1 MFFDYMFLGMRVMDV
16 SILILAA
23 FAVFVPGLSTIR
35 SAARSAAH
43 LAPNMD
49 ALIAMGTL
57 SSLATGVVAVLHHY
71 GIGPS
76 FPSFAGIGAMIMAI
90 HLTGRNIETRAKGR
104 ASMAIKKLL
113 TLGAKEATVLRGDT
127 EENIPVTG
135 LKPGDIMV
143 VRPGGKIPTDGV
155 VVRGDS
161 SVDESLA
168 TGESMPVKKKPG
180 DGVIGATINTSGLL
194 HVRAEK
200 VGAETFLSQ
209 VIKLV
214 EEAQGSKIPIQEFAD
229 RVTSVFVPV
238 VIVIA
243 AVTLAAWLIFPGFFG
258 SIAEQASRV
267 VPWVNPDMGT
277 GAWHFFAAVAV
288 LVIACP
294 CALGLATPTA
304 LMVGS
309 GVGAENGVLIRR
321 GSAIQVMKDVRTIV
335 LDKTGTIT
343 LGRPVVTDII
353 PAGALGEKEIIS
365 LAASVESG
373 SEHPLGRSVVE
384 HAGSLGLAVE
394 EAVGFRAV
402 TGKGA
407 WQALR
412 ERPLA

>member
-1 MFFDYMFLGMRVMDV
+1 
-16 SILILAA
+16 
-23 FAVFVPGLSTIR
+23 
-35 SAARSAAH
+35 
-43 LAPNMD
+43 
-49 ALIAMGTL
+49 
-57 SSLATGVVAVLHHY
+57 
-71 GIGPS
+71 
-76 FPSFAGIGAMIMAI
+76 
-90 HLTGRNIETRAKGR
+90 
-104 ASMAIKKLL
+104 
-113 TLGAKEATVLRGDT
+113 
-127 EENIPVTG
+127 
-135 LKPGDIMV
+135 MV

-277 GAWHFFAAVAV
+277 GALAFFAAVAV
-288 LVIACP
+288 LGDSMPLRPGSCHP
-294 CALGLATPTA
+294 DRPHGGLRC
-304 LMVGS
+304 GC
-309 GVGAENGVLIRR
+309 
-321 GSAIQVMKDVRTIV
+321 
-335 LDKTGTIT
+335 
-343 LGRPVVTDII
+343 
-353 PAGALGEKEIIS
+353 
-365 LAASVESG
+365 
-373 SEHPLGRSVVE
+373 
-384 HAGSLGLAVE
+384 
-394 EAVGFRAV
+394 
-402 TGKGA
+402 
-407 WQALR
+407 
-412 ERPLA
+412 